1 MLVIRL
7 GWTMLFSIV
16 FLFVSFTQPIF
27 PYQFNTNK
35 ETVILIPG
43 IGLNT
48 LGFIRS
54 ASTKPLSLAQL
65 NALNPADIRLG
76 IDRRAVNRWSTG
88 SAHFSDALLYSALAV
103 PATLALSSRC
113 RELRQGGGVA
123 LMGIEA
129 LMLSTG
135 LTNTIKNTVR
145 RPRPYAYNT
154 NVPIEIRMRSD
165 ARRSFFSGHTSTSA
179 AATFFTAQVFSDLY
193 PDSKWRYALWSGA
206 AVLPLA
212 VGIQRYRA
220 GKHFPTDIAVG
231 YLVGAVS
238 GILVPRLH
246 K

>member
-1 MLVIRL
+1 MLVNRL
-7 GWTMLFSIV
+7 CLAMLFSIA
-16 FLFVSFTQPIF
+16 FLFKIFTQPIF
-27 PYQFNTNK
+27 PYQFSAKK

-48 LGFIRS
+48 LGFLRS
-54 ASTKPLSLAQL
+54 ASTKPFSLAQL
-65 NALNPADIRLG
+65 NALSPADIRLG
-76 IDRRAVNRWSTG
+76 IDRRAVNRWSPG
-88 SAHFSDALLYSALAV
+88 SAHFSDALLYTALAV

-113 RELRQGGGVA
+113 RDLRQGGGVA
-123 LMGIEA
+123 LMGLEA

-135 LTNTIKNTVR
+135 LTNAVKNTAR

-154 NVPIEIRMRSD
+154 NVPLEIRMGSD

-193 PDSKWRYALWSGA
+193 PDSKWRYAVWSGA

-212 VGIQRYRA
+212 VGVQRYRA

-231 YLVGAVS
+231 YLVGAIS
-238 GILVPRLH
+238 GILAPRLH
-246 K
+246 